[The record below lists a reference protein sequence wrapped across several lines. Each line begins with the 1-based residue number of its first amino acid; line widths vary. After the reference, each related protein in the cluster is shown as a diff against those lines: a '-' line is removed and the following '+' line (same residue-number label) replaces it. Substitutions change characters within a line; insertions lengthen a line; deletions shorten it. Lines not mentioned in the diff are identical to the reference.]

1 MRQIMI
7 AASALALGLGFAGAA
22 SAQASGPVGPGQR
35 ATGMDIP
42 QATTN
47 FYVNAARQEMTDN
60 LRRKQLA
67 VKAADLINHGHCKEA
82 YMVANE
88 AMDTAMMRKII
99 EICRAPAQAAAA
111 PAGVPAAAP
120 GTAPPQ

>member
-7 AASALALGLGFAGAA
+7 AMTTLAVGLGVAAAA

-42 QATTN
+42 QANTN
-47 FYVNAARQEMTDN
+47 FYINAARQEMTDN
-60 LRRKQLA
+60 LKRKQLA
-67 VKAADLINHGHCKEA
+67 AKAANLINQGHCKEA

-88 AMDTAMMRKII
+88 AMDTTMMRNII
-99 EICRAPAQAAAA
+99 AVCRAPQAAAA
-111 PAGVPAAAP
+111 PAGAPAPAP
-120 GTAPPQ
+120 GAMPPQ